1 MEFHLIKNGI
11 QEGPFTVEELA
22 QQGISPESVVWAPGM
37 AEWEQAGDV
46 PELTAV
52 LQRAEFEAAQQ
63 AARAAEN
70 MATTGQPYEPSVPP
84 TYMPPQAPR
93 YGGGDPEPP
102 KKKSGCTPWLIAA
115 LILAILF
122 GTMVLTCPDRQAH
135 ETAIQEVTK
144 AWVDDKVDENLSSIT
159 GVGGVFGDLI
169 NKALKELTGFGT
181 DKVISKYLDVKNYL
195 VCSVG
200 RMAIGDNEE
209 KMVSLGVF
217 GHVFTFGKEDIEK
230 AWTRAMDDY
239 EANHRITPPPAP
251 QQQEGEDPQDQ
262 NQDEEMVPDPRMLPD
277 SVMGIEIP
285 EGMDSMVNQMANE
298 AVRMAKEWAK
308 QQIDNLGK

>member
-1 MEFHLIKNGI
+1 MEFHLIKNGK
-11 QEGPFTVEELA
+11 QAGPFTIEELS
-22 QQGISPESVVWAPGM
+22 QQGLTPESEVWAEGM
-37 AEWEQAGDV
+37 TDWMQAGDV

-70 MATTGQPYEPSVPP
+70 QPTMGQPYEPA
-84 TYMPPQAPR
+84 MPPGQIPPQVPR
-93 YGGGDPEPP
+93 DTQVQEQPN
-102 KKKSGCTPWLIAA
+102 KKSGCTPWLIAA
-115 LILAILF
+115 LVLAILF
-122 GTMVLTCPDRQAH
+122 ATMVFTCPDRQDH
-135 ETAIQEVTK
+135 EQAIQEVTK
-144 AWVDDKVDENLSSIT
+144 AWVGDKVDENMGAIT

-181 DKVISKYLDVKNYL
+181 DKVISSYLDVKNYV

-200 RMAIGDNEE
+200 RMSIGDNEE

-239 EANHRITPPPAP
+239 ESRNHVAPPPTTQP
-251 QQQEGEDPQDQ
+251 Q
-262 NQDEEMVPDPRMLPD
+262 QDEEEEGIPEDEDATNDPMALPD

-285 EGMDSMVNQMANE
+285 DGMDSMFDQMANE
-298 AVRMAKEWAK
+298 AIRMAKEWAK

>member
-1 MEFHLIKNGI
+1 MEFHLIKNGK

-22 QQGISPESVVWAPGM
+22 QQGLTPESEVWAPGM
-37 AEWEQAGDV
+37 ADWQQAGDI

-70 MATTGQPYEPSVPP
+70 QPTMGQPYEPSVPP
-84 TYMPPQAPR
+84 TQAPPVTPPR
-93 YGGGDPEPP
+93 YPVQDEV

-115 LILAILF
+115 LVLAILF
-122 GTMVLTCPDRQAH
+122 ATMVFTCPDRQDH
-135 ETAIQEVTK
+135 EAAIQEVTK
-144 AWVDDKVDENLSSIT
+144 AWVGDKVDENLGNIT
-159 GVGGVFGDLI
+159 GMGGVFGDLI
-169 NKALKELTGFGT
+169 NKALKQLTGFGT
-181 DKVISKYLDVKNYL
+181 DQVISKYLDVKNYV

-200 RMAIGDNEE
+200 RMSIGNNEE

-251 QQQEGEDPQDQ
+251 APQVDEDAET
-262 NQDEEMVPDPRMLPD
+262 QDEEDATDSRVLPD

-298 AVRMAKEWAK
+298 AIRMAKEWAK
-308 QQIDNLGK
+308 QQIDKIGH

>member
-1 MEFHLIKNGI
+1 MEFHLIKNGK

-22 QQGISPESVVWAPGM
+22 QQGLIPESEVWAPGM
-37 AEWEQAGDV
+37 ADWQQAGDI

-70 MATTGQPYEPSVPP
+70 QPTMGQPYEPSVPP
-84 TYMPPQAPR
+84 TQAPPVTPPR
-93 YGGGDPEPP
+93 YPVQDEV

-115 LILAILF
+115 LVLAILF
-122 GTMVLTCPDRQAH
+122 ATMVFTCPDRQDH
-135 ETAIQEVTK
+135 EAAIQEVTK
-144 AWVDDKVDENLSSIT
+144 AWVGDKVDENLGNIT
-159 GVGGVFGDLI
+159 GMGGVFGDLI
-169 NKALKELTGFGT
+169 NKALKQLTGFGT
-181 DKVISKYLDVKNYL
+181 DQVISKYLDVKNYV

-200 RMAIGDNEE
+200 RMSIGNNEE

-251 QQQEGEDPQDQ
+251 APQVDEDAEA
-262 NQDEEMVPDPRMLPD
+262 QDEEDATDSRELPE
-277 SVMGIEIP
+277 SSMGIEIP

-298 AVRMAKEWAK
+298 AIRMAKEWAK
-308 QQIDNLGK
+308 QQIDKIGH

>member
-1 MEFHLIKNGI
+1 MEFHLIVNGK
-11 QEGPFTVEELA
+11 QEGPFTVEELS
-22 QQGISPESVVWAPGM
+22 QRGITPESEVWAEGM
-37 AEWEQAGDV
+37 ADWAQAGDV

-63 AARAAEN
+63 AARAAEARPT
-70 MATTGQPYEPSVPP
+70 MGQPYEPSTPPSYVPP
-84 TYMPPQAPR
+84 QVPPRVPVQ
-93 YGGGDPEPP
+93 DEPP
-102 KKKSGCTPWLIAA
+102 KKSGCTPWLVAA

-122 GTMVLTCPDRQAH
+122 GTMVFTCPKRADH
-135 ETAIQEVTK
+135 EAAIQEVTK
-144 AWVDDKVDENLSSIT
+144 AWVGDKVDENLGAIT

-169 NKALKELTGFGT
+169 NKALKQLTGIGT
-181 DKVISKYLDVKNYL
+181 DKVISKYLDVKNYV

-217 GHVFTFGKEDIEK
+217 GHVFTFGKDDIEK

-239 EANHRITPPPAP
+239 EANHHVTPPPTPAP
-251 QQQEGEDPQDQ
+251 
-262 NQDEEMVPDPRMLPD
+262 QDEESEEQDEEVLPDPRVLPD

-298 AVRMAKEWAK
+298 AIRMAKEWAK

>member
-1 MEFHLIKNGI
+1 MEFHLIRNGK

-22 QQGISPESVVWAPGM
+22 QQGINPESEVWAPGM
-37 AEWEQAGDV
+37 ADWQQAGDV

-52 LQRAEFEAAQQ
+52 LQRAEFEASQQ
-63 AARAAEN
+63 AARAAESR
-70 MATTGQPYEPSVPP
+70 ATTGVPYDPSVPP
-84 TYMPPQAPR
+84 TQVPPQVPR
-93 YGGGDPEPP
+93 YGNVPEEP
-102 KKKSGCTPWLIAA
+102 KKSGCTPWLITA
-115 LILAILF
+115 LILVILF
-122 GTMVLTCPDRQAH
+122 ATMVFTCPDRQDH
-135 ETAIQEVTK
+135 EAAIQEVTK
-144 AWVDDKVDENLSSIT
+144 AWVDDKVDDNLGSIT

-169 NKALKELTGFGT
+169 NKAIKQLTGIGT
-181 DKVISKYLDVKNYL
+181 DKVISKYLDVKNYV

-200 RMAIGDNEE
+200 RMSIGNSEE

-217 GHVFTFGKEDIEK
+217 GHVFTFGEEDIEK

-239 EANHRITPPPAP
+239 EANHHITPPPAP
-251 QQQEGEDPQDQ
+251 RQDESDDAQ
-262 NQDEEMVPDPRMLPD
+262 GQDEEVVPDPSMLPD

-308 QQIDNLGK
+308 QQIDNLGN